1 MTQEG
6 IMEFQ
11 YQPVWKK
18 ITPELIQEIIAFWTA
33 ENALPKHEKPEARA
47 QQAVV
52 VMRDTEGK
60 LAAVC
65 TATVRIT
72 PRLRQP
78 LYYYRTFCAKAY
90 RGHHTVQPMVQQA
103 KQTLLAYNQGLQPP
117 EAIGLMLELESSQLV
132 SQYVQAH
139 HAATDFT
146 FVGYSQRE
154 FPIFVHYF
162 AGFNLQ
168 PPAALPRRPVQRRA
182 APVQGRASGKP
193 SN

>member
-1 MTQEG
+1 
-6 IMEFQ
+6 MEFT

-18 ITPELIQEIIAFWTA
+18 ITPELTQEIIAFWTA
-33 ENALPKHEKPEARA
+33 EDALPKQEKPEARA

-52 VMRDTEGK
+52 VMRDPEGNM
-60 LAAVC
+60 AAVC

-90 RGHHTVQPMVQQA
+90 RGHHTVQPMVNHA
-103 KQTLLAYNQGLQPP
+103 KQTLLAYNQNLQPP
-117 EAIGLMLELESSQLV
+117 EAIGVMLELESGQLV

-139 HAATDFT
+139 HEGTDFT

-154 FPIFVHYF
+154 LPLFVYYF

-168 PPAALPRRPVQRRA
+168 PPAPVRQRPMQQGLPARRGQARA
-182 APVQGRASGKP
+182 GVKP
-193 SN
+193 AN